1 MTRGR
6 RPNTVPTVATNIHF
20 PEPVRARM
28 DLHLFSEVEGR
39 VPLGAYQRVL
49 TPLVQ
54 DFFDTQL
61 LDLAPYLNTLPGQ
74 AYIRGKPDVIEAL
87 KRKLETPNL

>member
-6 RPNTVPTVATNIHF
+6 RPNTVPTLATNVHF

-39 VPLGAYQRVL
+39 VPLGAYQRFL

-54 DFFDTQL
+54 DFFETTL
-61 LDLAPYLNTLPGQ
+61 LDLAPYLNTQPGE
-74 AYIRGKPDVIEAL
+74 AYVRGKPAVIEAL
-87 KRKLETPNL
+87 KRTLESRA